1 MVELGI
7 QVKLSAR
14 QLTPDEAMK
23 KISKVRTGMKVAAAF
38 FSAVGI
44 FHTINKVYADPEI
57 AQDPANWHH
66 VVDVTIFPCEL
77 LLISIS
83 LVSAYLYLSYNIE
96 QHFAKELKNEGK
108 KIKGI
113 FVLIS
118 LAYISRGFVYLLM
131 QFEVI
136 EHNLAVY
143 HIMYLFWDVLPL
155 SAIMI
160 YHLKAFRVEEKE
172 PKESPVDWTRQSST
186 TSGTAPVDWTRQS
199 STTSG
204 TAQTDSKA
212 QSESQGV
219 PKFELTPSSAKS
231 MLINSDDFEGYS
243 VLDQEKRAENS
254 RSQSL
259 VESTESADLATIRQS
274 EIIKVRP

>member
-44 FHTINKVYADPEI
+44 FHTINKVYADPVI

-186 TSGTAPVDWTRQS
+186 TSGTA
-199 STTSG
+199 
-204 TAQTDSKA
+204 QTDSKA

-259 VESTESADLATIRQS
+259 VDSTESADLATIRQS